1 MRLYLIVQMLV
12 MRSYSSYVLYVY
24 TPRCTVYVHKVI
36 IVYVCNFRMYVCM
49 GICTYV
55 RTYVRTSLSF
65 CVCSCLCVSIH
76 ACMLRFMSIR
86 TYENIIYNLHMY

>member
-55 RTYVRTSLSF
+55 RTYVHLSHS
-65 CVCSCLCVSIH
+65 VCALVSVCLFMH
-76 ACMLRFMSIR
+76 ACSVL
-86 TYENIIYNLHMY
+86 